1 MQLKILLPY
10 KIFTE
15 SERVTQIVAATHSG
29 SFTLL
34 PHRLDCVAALV
45 PGILTYSTAP
55 GNEIYLAIDEGVLV
69 KKGPDVLVCVRRA
82 IGGAALGQL
91 RTTVEE
97 EFLRLD
103 EQQKS
108 LRSTLA
114 QLEGRVMRQFVNLHR
129 V

>member
-1 MQLKILLPY
+1 MQLRILLPY
-10 KIFTE
+10 KIVTE
-15 SERVTQIVAATHSG
+15 SERVTQIVAMTHSG

-45 PGILTYSTAP
+45 PGILSYSTAP
-55 GNEIYLAIDEGVLV
+55 GNEIYLAIDEGVIL
-69 KKGPDVLVCVRRA
+69 KKGADVFVCVRRA
-82 IGGAALGQL
+82 VGGAALGEL
-91 RTTVEE
+91 RTTVER
-97 EFLRLD
+97 EFSKLD

-114 QLEGRVMRQFVNLHR
+114 QLESRVMRRFVNLHR

>member
-1 MQLKILLPY
+1 M
-10 KIFTE
+10 IFTE
-15 SERVTQIVAATHSG
+15 SERVTQIVAVTHSG
-29 SFTLL
+29 SFALL

-45 PGILTYSTAP
+45 PGIFTYSTAP
-55 GNEIYLAIDEGVLV
+55 GNEIYLAIDEGVLL
-69 KKGPDVLVCVRRA
+69 KKGADVLVCVRRA

-114 QLEGRVMRQFVNLHR
+114 QLESRVMRQFVNLRR